1 MYGGRAID
9 SFDRRIL
16 TTYMDEYLGDF
27 IFDTFQPFHFF
38 RNKEVDYKIPAGDVK
53 EKFVGEIPRRSGS
66 GWKAVSE
73 GDCRRRDSS
82 PCLSATPLG
91 AQPRVRAGRVGS
103 ALLSWDT
110 GRHLRPCPEGQ
121 SGARDAH

>member
-38 RNKEVDYKIPAGDVK
+38 RNKEVDYKIPAGNVK
-53 EKFVGEIPRRSGS
+53 EKFVGEISQRSES

-73 GDCRRRDSS
+73 GDC
-82 PCLSATPLG
+82 PLWLFRFPWW
-91 AQPRVRAGRVGS
+91 A
-103 ALLSWDT
+103 
-110 GRHLRPCPEGQ
+110 
-121 SGARDAH
+121 

>member
-38 RNKEVDYKIPAGDVK
+38 RNKEVDYKIPAGDEK
-53 EKFVGEIPRRSGS
+53 DKFVGEISQTSKSIVKVSAKGDVHFS
-66 GWKAVSE
+66 CSVFCGWLHGYS
-73 GDCRRRDSS
+73 D
-82 PCLSATPLG
+82 
-91 AQPRVRAGRVGS
+91 
-103 ALLSWDT
+103 
-110 GRHLRPCPEGQ
+110 PCPGGAPWLEGVVYYAFLGGPAG
-121 SGARDAH
+121 SS

>member
-38 RNKEVDYKIPAGDVK
+38 WNKEVDYKIPTGDIK
-53 EKFVGEIPRRSGS
+53 EKFVGEISFICWPKAGPRWLVESGN
-66 GWKAVSE
+66 
-73 GDCRRRDSS
+73 
-82 PCLSATPLG
+82 
-91 AQPRVRAGRVGS
+91 VRKPS
-103 ALLSWDT
+103 
-110 GRHLRPCPEGQ
+110 Q
-121 SGARDAH
+121 NF